1 MNILSIGAS
10 SSSTSI
16 NQQLADH
23 TASQVSNAQVT
34 RFSIRDL
41 SLPVYSED
49 EEKENGIPAD
59 AHSFLEAIRAHDGI
73 VISLAEHNGSYTAAF
88 KNLFDWTSRID
99 QKLWSDT
106 PMLLL
111 STSPGPR
118 GGATVLAA
126 AEGTF
131 PHLGGNIISSL
142 SFPSFYDN
150 FSDKGI
156 SDAALTSKLESAVG
170 DFSSAIA

>member
-16 NQQLADH
+16 NQQFADFAAKQIPNADI
-23 TASQVSNAQVT
+23 TA
-34 RFSIRDL
+34 FSIR
-41 SLPVYSED
+41 SLTLPIYSED
-49 EEKENGIPAD
+49 AEKENGIPAD
-59 AHSFLEAIRAHDGI
+59 AQKFLDAIRSSDAI

-99 QKLWSDT
+99 QKLWSSK

-118 GGATVLAA
+118 GGSNVLESAKA
-126 AEGTF
+126 TF
-131 PHLGGNIISSL
+131 PHLGGNIIASL
-142 SFPSFYDN
+142 SLPSFYDN

-156 SDAALTSKLESAVG
+156 ADNALAEQLSQIIIQLTKK
-170 DFSSAIA
+170 IA

>member
-16 NQQLADH
+16 NQQFADFAAKQIPNADV
-23 TASQVSNAQVT
+23 TA
-34 RFSIRDL
+34 FSIRAL
-41 SLPVYSED
+41 TLPIYSED

-59 AHSFLEAIRAHDGI
+59 AQKFLDDIRLHDAI

-88 KNLFDWTSRID
+88 KNLFDWASRID
-99 QKLWSDT
+99 QKLWSEK

-111 STSPGPR
+111 STSPGQR
-118 GGATVLAA
+118 GASTVLESARA
-126 AEGTF
+126 TF
-131 PHLGGNIISSL
+131 PHLGGNIVATLSL
-142 SFPSFYDN
+142 PSFYDN

-156 SDAALTSKLESAVG
+156 SDDALANQLSQIITQLTKN
-170 DFSSAIA
+170 IA

>member
-16 NQQLADH
+16 NQQLANYV
-23 TASQVSNAQVT
+23 AGQINQAKVT
-34 RFSIRDL
+34 QFSIRSL
-41 SLPVYSED
+41 SLPIYSED

-59 AHSFLEAIRAHDGI
+59 AQTFLDAIRSHDAI

-99 QKLWSDT
+99 QKLWSEK

-118 GGATVLAA
+118 GGSNVLESAKA
-126 AEGTF
+126 TF
-131 PHLGGNIISSL
+131 PHLGGNIIASL
-142 SFPSFYDN
+142 SLPSFYDN
-150 FSDKGI
+150 FSGDGI
-156 SDAALTSKLESAVG
+156 ADDALAERLSQAIIKLTQQL
-170 DFSSAIA
+170 D